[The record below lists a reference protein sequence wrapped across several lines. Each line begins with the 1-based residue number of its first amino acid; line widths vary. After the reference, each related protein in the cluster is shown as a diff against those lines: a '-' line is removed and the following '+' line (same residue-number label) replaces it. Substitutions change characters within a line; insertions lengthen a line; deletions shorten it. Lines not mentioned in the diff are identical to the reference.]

1 MINLVALGIEVANGG
16 IQTNKG
22 LYYSWDIRLSTFF
35 LGLIFLALYYKKYH
49 LLHELVRTHFNE
61 KNMVLHMTNLMY
73 QVLSQEKQF
82 NRHFIINCV
91 RKLIKLKEGIQ
102 LPNARI

>member
-49 LLHELVRTHFNE
+49 LLHELVRTHCKE
-61 KNMVLHMTNLMY
+61 KKYGITHGILNVSSALT
-73 QVLSQEKQF
+73 
-82 NRHFIINCV
+82 
-91 RKLIKLKEGIQ
+91 RKTI
-102 LPNARI
+102 